1 MSGLGPI
8 CLPYLATYL
17 LDTYG
22 VQSTVFL
29 FAALALNG
37 FVCSLTYRPIYNFE
51 KKNYHSANAAD
62 RQNDNNKGRGEGVRE
77 KLVKIDV
84 EKSPSPTSTSREK
97 TKESAHFTFLR
108 NFVEYF
114 DLGLLRDA
122 TYMNLSFGLT
132 LISFAEFNFA
142 MLTPIILAD
151 FLFANEEIA
160 MAMSLCGLSDL
171 VMRFLMP
178 LVTSGS
184 NLSNQTYF
192 IIGLVGM
199 CLGRLLLSFVRTVH
213 YMWAIFFGLGI
224 SKAFRTVFW
233 GLVLP
238 SYLPLD
244 RLAAGTGLQLVMSA
258 LFSLCIGPLIG
269 K

>member
-1 MSGLGPI
+1 M
-8 CLPYLATYL
+8 
-17 LDTYG
+17 
-22 VQSTVFL
+22 FL

-37 FVCSLTYRPIYNFE
+37 FVCSLTYRPIYNFQ
-51 KKNYHSANAAD
+51 KKNYRNANA
-62 RQNDNNKGRGEGVRE
+62 NTEIDNKITDQEEVQQ
-77 KLVKIDV
+77 KLVKI
-84 EKSPSPTSTSREK
+84 EKAEESPSSTKLRKPTKSTK
-97 TKESAHFTFLR
+97 FTFLQ
-108 NFVEYF
+108 NIVDYF
-114 DLGLLRDA
+114 DLSLLKDP
-122 TYMNLSFGLT
+122 TYINLSFGLT
-132 LISFAEFNFA
+132 LIYFAEFNFA
-142 MLTPIILAD
+142 ILTPVILAD
-151 FLFANEEIA
+151 FLFASEEIA

-171 VMRFLMP
+171 VVRFLMP

-199 CLGRLLLSFVRTVH
+199 CFGRLLLSFVRNVY
-213 YMWAIFFGLGI
+213 YMWAIFFGLGV

-258 LFSLCIGPLIG
+258 LFTLCIGPLIG
-269 K
+269 R